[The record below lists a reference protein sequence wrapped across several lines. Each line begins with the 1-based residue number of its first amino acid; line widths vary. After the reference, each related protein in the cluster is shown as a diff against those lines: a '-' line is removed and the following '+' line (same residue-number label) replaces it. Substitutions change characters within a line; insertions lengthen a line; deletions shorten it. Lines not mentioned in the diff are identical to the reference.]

1 MNKNPLK
8 RLLQHLQGKN
18 KKVFFASF
26 FSGLIKI
33 FDLAPPVLIGAAV
46 DIVVRKEDS
55 ILAEYGYPDPKEQIT
70 VLAIITVIIWALES
84 VFQYLYAFL
93 WRTLAQ
99 EVQHGLRTECYSH
112 VQNLHMGWF
121 KEQSQGDLMSVMNDD
136 INQLERFL
144 DEGANDLLQVTTTVI
159 VISAAFFSIESNI
172 AIWAVLPI
180 PFIILGSFKFQN
192 RIAPRYALV
201 RKRVGELNALLANN
215 LMGISTIKSFTKE
228 KYETERIGKSS
239 NLYVEAN
246 KDAIS
251 LSAAFTPIIRMVIVV
266 GFTATLIYG
275 GNLALSGDL
284 EVAAYSVMVF
294 MTQRLLW
301 PLTNLGRTFDL
312 YHRAMAST
320 TRVLDLLDTPIG
332 ISEGEK
338 VFEKKNIKGKIEF
351 KKVSF
356 GYADR
361 PLLFKNLNLSFAAG
375 STIGIVGATGSG
387 KTTLIRL
394 LLRFYNPSSG
404 KICIDDEDIM
414 DHSTKSIRDVIAL
427 VSQKTILF
435 PTSIEKNISYGSL
448 ECGLKDIKE
457 AAKMSESEQFI
468 EDLPEKYKTKIG
480 EGGEKLSVGQRQRL
494 SIARAIIK
502 KAPII
507 VFDEAT
513 SSVDNE
519 TELAIQKSLS
529 SISKNK
535 TTVIIAHRLST
546 VRQADVILV
555 LKNGKLLESGKHE
568 ELLEKNPYYKNL
580 WDIQT
585 GKIFG

>member
-8 RLLQHLQGKN
+8 RLLNHLRGKN
-18 KKVFFASF
+18 KKVFFASL
-26 FSGLIKI
+26 FSILNKI

-55 ILAEYGYPDPKEQIT
+55 ILAEYGYPDPKDQIS
-70 VLAIITVIIWALES
+70 VLAILTVIIWAMES
-84 VFQYLYAFL
+84 LFQYCYACL

-99 EVQHGLRTECYSH
+99 EVQHSLRTECYSH

-144 DEGANDLLQVTTTVI
+144 DEGANDLLQVATTVI
-159 VISAAFFSIESNI
+159 VISAAFFSIESSI
-172 AIWAVLPI
+172 AVWAMLPI

-192 RIAPRYALV
+192 KISPRYALV

-228 KYETERIGKSS
+228 KYETERIKKSS

-246 KDAIS
+246 KHAIS
-251 LSAAFTPIIRMVIVV
+251 LSSAFTPLIRMVIVV
-266 GFTATLIYG
+266 GFTATLVYG
-275 GNLALSGDL
+275 GNLALTGKL

-320 TRVLDLLDTPIG
+320 VRVLDLLDTKIEVR
-332 ISEGEK
+332 EGGLT
-338 VFEKKNIKGKIEF
+338 FKKNNIRGKIQF
-351 KKVSF
+351 KNVSF
-356 GYADR
+356 GYEGR
-361 PLLFKNLNLSFAAG
+361 PPLFKNLDLSFDAG
-375 STIGIVGATGSG
+375 STVGIVGATGSG

-394 LLRFYNPSSG
+394 LLRFYDPSKG
-404 KICIDDEDIM
+404 KIFLDDEDI
-414 DHSTKSIRDVIAL
+414 SNCSIKSLRDVIGL

-435 PTSIEKNISYGSL
+435 PGSIEENIKYGS
-448 ECGLKDIKE
+448 EKASQEDMYDASKI
-457 AAKMSESEQFI
+457 SESEKFI
-468 EDLPEKYKTKIG
+468 GSLPERYNTKVG

-507 VFDEAT
+507 IFDEAT

-529 SISKNK
+529 VVSKNK
-535 TTVIIAHRLST
+535 TTIIIAHRLST
-546 VRQADVILV
+546 VRKADIIFV
-555 LKNGKLLESGKHE
+555 LKDGKLVESGKHE
-568 ELLEKNPYYKNL
+568 RLIKTNSYYKNL

-585 GKIFG
+585 GRIFD

>member
-1 MNKNPLK
+1 M
-8 RLLQHLQGKN
+8 
-18 KKVFFASF
+18 
-26 FSGLIKI
+26 
-33 FDLAPPVLIGAAV
+33 
-46 DIVVRKEDS
+46 
-55 ILAEYGYPDPKEQIT
+55 
-70 VLAIITVIIWALES
+70 
-84 VFQYLYAFL
+84 
-93 WRTLAQ
+93 
-99 EVQHGLRTECYSH
+99 
-112 VQNLHMGWF
+112 
-121 KEQSQGDLMSVMNDD
+121 
-136 INQLERFL
+136 
-144 DEGANDLLQVTTTVI
+144 
-159 VISAAFFSIESNI
+159 
-172 AIWAVLPI
+172 
-180 PFIILGSFKFQN
+180 
-192 RIAPRYALV
+192 
-201 RKRVGELNALLANN
+201 NALLANN

-228 KYETERIGKSS
+228 KYETERIEKSS

-246 KDAIS
+246 RDAIS
-251 LSAAFTPIIRMVIVV
+251 LSAAFTPMIRMVIVV
-266 GFTATLIYG
+266 GFTTTLIYG

-338 VFEKKNIKGKIEF
+338 VFEKKNIRGKIEF
-351 KKVSF
+351 RKVSF

-361 PLLFKNLNLSFAAG
+361 PLLFENLNLSFAAG

-394 LLRFYNPSSG
+394 LLRFYNPSGG
-404 KICIDDEDIM
+404 KIYLDDEDIM
-414 DHSTKSIRDVIAL
+414 GYSTKSIRDVIAL

-435 PTSIEKNISYGSL
+435 PTSIENNISYGSL
-448 ECGLKDIKE
+448 ECGLKDVKE
-457 AAKMSESEQFI
+457 AAKMSESEKFI
-468 EDLPEKYKTKIG
+468 EDLPEKYKTKVG

-535 TTVIIAHRLST
+535 TTIIIAHRLST
-546 VRQADVILV
+546 VRQADIILV

-568 ELLEKNPYYKNL
+568 ELLKKNPYYKNL

>member
-8 RLLQHLQGKN
+8 RLLLHLKGES

-26 FSGLIKI
+26 FSVLNKI

-55 ILAEYGYPDPKEQIT
+55 ILSEYGYPDPRDQIT
-70 VLAIITVIIWALES
+70 VLAIMTVIIWALES
-84 VFQYLYAFL
+84 VFQYLYALL

-99 EVQHGLRTECYSH
+99 EVQHGLRTEGYSH

-159 VISAAFFSIESNI
+159 VISAAFFSIESSI
-172 AIWAVLPI
+172 AVWAILPI

-192 RIAPRYALV
+192 KIAPRYALV

-228 KYETERIGKSS
+228 KYETDRIEKSS

-246 KDAIS
+246 KNAIS
-251 LSAAFTPIIRMVIVV
+251 LSAAFTPMIRMVIVI
-266 GFTATLIYG
+266 GFTTTLIYG
-275 GNLALSGDL
+275 GNLALSGSL

-332 ISEGEK
+332 IRGGEG
-338 VFEKKNIKGKIEF
+338 VFRKKDIKGKIDF
-351 KKVSF
+351 KEISF
-356 GYADR
+356 AYMDR
-361 PLLFKNLNLSFAAG
+361 PPLFENLNLSFEPG
-375 STIGIVGATGSG
+375 STVGIVGATGSG

-394 LLRFYNPSSG
+394 LLRFYNPSKGNIFLDG
-404 KICIDDEDIM
+404 KNIM
-414 DHSTKSIRDVIAL
+414 DYSTKSLRDVIAL

-448 ECGLKDIKE
+448 EAEMVDVEE
-457 AAKMSESEQFI
+457 AAEMSESKQFI
-468 EDLPEKYKTKIG
+468 QDLPERYQTKVG

-502 KAPII
+502 KAPIL

-535 TTVIIAHRLST
+535 TMIIIAHRLST
-546 VRQADVILV
+546 VRQADVIFV

-568 ELLEKNPYYKNL
+568 ELLKTNSYYKNL